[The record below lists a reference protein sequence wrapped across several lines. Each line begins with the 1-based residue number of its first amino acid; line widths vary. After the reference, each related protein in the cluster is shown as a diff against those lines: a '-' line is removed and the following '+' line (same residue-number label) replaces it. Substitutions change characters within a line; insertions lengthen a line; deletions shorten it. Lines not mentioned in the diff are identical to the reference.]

1 MNARYSRNLKIQ
13 RTHFII
19 GLAISLI
26 FTLVFA
32 FQGFRFW
39 VWQAKTV
46 SSLLSFAG
54 VPHRLTI
61 WHTTANGPTIEM
73 ALVNTQPIP
82 LAAVVIVLIVFVS
95 LIIASNVIRRIPSP
109 VKTITL
115 VVSLVTIFTLLW
127 ETMVS
132 PVPPYPLHWVTIDWS
147 CSGVISLC
155 LISIVFAPFL
165 FTIVGPLR
173 VKILWL
179 LMTIGFSVILNIL
192 RISIV
197 TATLYYFGG
206 LAFLLLH
213 YLVGAFV
220 DFVYIVAFY
229 SLALFHLTKSQVGEV
244 TKPNV

>member
-1 MNARYSRNLKIQ
+1 MQERYSRNLSLQ
-13 RTHFII
+13 RTHFAI
-19 GLAISLI
+19 GLAISLT
-26 FTLVFA
+26 FTLIMA
-32 FQGFRFW
+32 FQGFSFW
-39 VWQAKTV
+39 IWQANIV

-73 ALVNTQPIP
+73 DLPNSQQIP
-82 LAAVVIVLIVFVS
+82 LAPVVVVLIVFVS

-115 VVSLVTIFTLLW
+115 VVSLVTVFTLLW
-127 ETMVS
+127 ETMIS
-132 PVPPYPLHWVTIDWS
+132 PVPPYNVHLVTIDWS
-147 CSGVISLC
+147 CSGLISLC

-165 FTIVGPLR
+165 FTIKGPLR

-179 LMTIGFSVILNIL
+179 LITIGFSVILNIL

-229 SLALFHLTKSQVGEV
+229 SLALFHLTKSPVGEV